1 MAKIMPVHV
10 PHAIE
15 PEKAAEVEHVTEQAT
30 ASHVP
35 AASAPVAPAAPD
47 PYLARS
53 VKSSPNGF

>member
-15 PEKAAEVEHVTEQAT
+15 PEKAAEVEHVMEQAEQAT

-35 AASAPVAPAAPD
+35 AAAAPD